1 MLAISCFKI
10 SNIYYSQ
17 TVYPNRLKLSQ
28 VRYYNEYDFLEFFQ
42 FFLTSSNFVRVIR
55 VRNLNLSEKIEK
67 IPKNLI
73 YYNIQSVKVSA
84 CLDIQ
89 FVNNK
94 YSKFKNN

>member
-1 MLAISCFKI
+1 MQNMLAISYFQTL
-10 SNIYYSQ
+10 NICYSQ
-17 TVYPNRLKLSQ
+17 TVYPNKLKLSQ
-28 VRYYNEYDFLEFFQ
+28 VGYYNEYDFLE

-73 YYNIQSVKVSA
+73 HCNIQGVKISA

-94 YSKFKNN
+94 YSKFKNS